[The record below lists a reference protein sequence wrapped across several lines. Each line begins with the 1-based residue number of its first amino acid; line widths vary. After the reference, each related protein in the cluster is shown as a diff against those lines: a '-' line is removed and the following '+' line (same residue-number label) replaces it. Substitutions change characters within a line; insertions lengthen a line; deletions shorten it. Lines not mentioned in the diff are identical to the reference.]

1 MTIMWQDIAIIIIGV
16 FIVVN
21 IGFKI
26 YKFLTRPATKNN
38 PCCGCQGCN
47 LKKEIIAN
55 KSAKNKNLTKSPT
68 SSSKDRPSCK

>member
-1 MTIMWQDIAIIIIGV
+1 MWQDIAIIIIGV

>member
-1 MTIMWQDIAIIIIGV
+1 MWQDIAIIIIGI

>member
-1 MTIMWQDIAIIIIGV
+1 MWQDIAIIIIGV

-47 LKKEIIAN
+47 LKKEIITN